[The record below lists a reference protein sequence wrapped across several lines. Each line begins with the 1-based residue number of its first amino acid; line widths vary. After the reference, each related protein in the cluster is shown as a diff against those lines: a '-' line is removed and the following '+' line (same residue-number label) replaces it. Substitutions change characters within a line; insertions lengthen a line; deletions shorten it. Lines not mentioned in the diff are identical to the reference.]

1 MRLFAFTVVVFSIG
15 YPLISFRQTNRY
27 LVAHKLDNT
36 TPTLIPLDVDVDIIR
51 FERNL
56 LSIGFF
62 GANEGGDLTRTTR
75 RIEQEVSRDGRKV
88 KVAAEFR
95 GSELLG
101 LPTTSDRDKFIALL
115 KIINENRDR
124 YGVITNPIRF
134 SGYQMIRELG
144 LSSNG
149 DIYADI
155 LRWGKR
161 MADTTITSEQ
171 IIYYAAKKE
180 YSDETM
186 HVFRSFK
193 RTGTS
198 YEGGKRQEN
207 FEVVLEDWLLANLNQ
222 RYVIP
227 EDFNAYKKLKRP
239 TAKGIFG
246 YLHIWFNASD
256 GRPIEKDYVDLCNV
270 LNVRAYTKP
279 SKIRSTIG
287 PSLDELVKIKYLSRW
302 DIQTRVMKNGHKIIL
317 SVGSELLQLLVNSR
331 KERKLSAPKAH
342 DEFVMSEL
350 QMKALK
356 VLLDQGVLPAKAKS
370 LVEECGA
377 AKVIDM
383 VEYVESQS
391 ATGRRK
397 VENPAGLIIYH
408 LDNDL
413 PIPAKF
419 VTSRR
424 RAEIEES
431 RKLQAQRSQ
440 TEADHYLAYLQ
451 WLDQAVD
458 AEISKRFSD
467 TELKAKIREI
477 ITGRVRVDEELRDAL
492 RRVADKQ
499 KESIALQIIRK
510 EIKLEM
516 ALPSFSE
523 WAANNAQGTLF

>member
-1 MRLFAFTVVVFSIG
+1 M
-15 YPLISFRQTNRY
+15 
-27 LVAHKLDNT
+27 AHKLDNA
-36 TPTLIPLDVDVDIIR
+36 TPTLIPLDVDVDIVR

-62 GANEGGDLTRTTR
+62 GANEGGELTRTTR
-75 RIEQEVSRDGRKV
+75 RIEQEVSRDGRKI

-101 LPTTSDRDKFIALL
+101 LPTTSDRDKFIAFL

-124 YGVITNPIRF
+124 NGVITNPIRF

-161 MADTTITSEQ
+161 MSDTTITSEQ

-198 YEGGKRQEN
+198 HDSGRRQEN
-207 FEVVLEDWLLANLNQ
+207 YAVVLEDWLLANLNQ

-256 GRPIEKDYVDLCNV
+256 GRPVEKDYVDLCNV

-287 PSLDELVKIKYLSRW
+287 PSLEELVKIKYLSRW
-302 DIQTRVMKNGHKIIL
+302 DVQPRVTKNGHKIVL
-317 SVGSELLQLLVNSR
+317 SVGSELLQLLTNSR
-331 KERKLSAPKAH
+331 QERKLSASKVH
-342 DEFVMSEL
+342 DEPVMSEL
-350 QMKALK
+350 QMTALK
-356 VLLDQGVLPAKAKS
+356 VLLDQGVIPTKAKS

-377 AKVIDM
+377 TKVIDM

-391 ATGRRK
+391 DTSRRK

-408 LDNDL
+408 LENDL

-424 RAEIEES
+424 RAEMEES
-431 RKLQAQRSQ
+431 RKEEEQRKKS
-440 TEADHYLAYLQ
+440 EADQYLTYLQ
-451 WLDQAVD
+451 WVDQAVEV
-458 AEISKRFSD
+458 EISNRYSD
-467 TELKAKIREI
+467 VELQAKIREI
-477 ITGRVRVDEELRDAL
+477 ITGRVRVDEELRRAL
-492 RRVADKQ
+492 TRVTEKQ

-510 EIKLEM
+510 EITQEIS
-516 ALPSFSE
+516 LPSFGE
-523 WAANNAQGTLF
+523 WAAKSTQFSLF